1 MSINRASVNLGI
13 GSKGQFNDQNNGS
26 SDAQL
31 KIENERLKTT
41 LMILNQKMK
50 VKEDEDDLK
59 DRIKS

>member
-41 LMILNQKMK
+41 LMILN
-50 VKEDEDDLK
+50 
-59 DRIKS
+59 